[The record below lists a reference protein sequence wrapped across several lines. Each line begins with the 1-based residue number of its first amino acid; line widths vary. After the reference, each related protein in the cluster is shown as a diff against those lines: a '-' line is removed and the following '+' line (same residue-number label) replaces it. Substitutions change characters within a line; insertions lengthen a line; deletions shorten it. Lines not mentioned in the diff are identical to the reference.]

1 MKEKKILK
9 EKTISLKIESEF
21 VDLLKKVAEQE
32 ERSLSNLIR
41 KAVKEYLRKR
51 DLI

>member
-1 MKEKKILK
+1 MKSTKILK
-9 EKTISLKIESEF
+9 EKTISLKIEPELL
-21 VDLLKKVAEQE
+21 DLLNKVAEKE

-41 KAVKEYLRKR
+41 KAMKEYLRKR